1 MPVLESAWRYQKAVL
16 WERSATVTDD
26 YGEQKIKAAVEI
38 AVRWEEGRRDPLSPQ
53 ENALAY
59 DARAVVG
66 QKVLPGSVL
75 WLGTLATLPSPLVDL
90 FTVTNYSETP
100 DVKNRNVRRQVDLVR
115 RSDSL
120 PTLE

>member
-1 MPVLESAWRYQKAVL
+1 MA
-16 WERSATVTDD
+16 DD
-26 YGEQKIKAAVEI
+26 YGEAKVKAAVEI

-59 DARAVVG
+59 DARVVVG

-75 WLGTLATLPSPLVDL
+75 WLGALATLPSPLVDL